1 MADVTGAALLL
12 LWLLAVVTA
21 DGFVAVVGCF
31 MIFESLLLLLPTPKV
46 GISLRIVWLLLLV
59 FPPPPLLVVAAP
71 WCCCCCCCACA
82 ATCIRFCASRSRAT
96 RAAFK
101 MACRGKP
108 VAMAASMRSDATDPS
123 GDRMADQIAL
133 AKACLASC
141 DNTTLGLLLLLLV
154 TADGGG
160 GGMVDEDDDDDVTRG
175 ACGGCE

>member
-1 MADVTGAALLL
+1 
-12 LWLLAVVTA
+12 
-21 DGFVAVVGCF
+21 
-31 MIFESLLLLLPTPKV
+31 
-46 GISLRIVWLLLLV
+46 
-59 FPPPPLLVVAAP
+59 
-71 WCCCCCCCACA
+71 
-82 ATCIRFCASRSRAT
+82 
-96 RAAFK
+96 
-101 MACRGKP
+101 
-108 VAMAASMRSDATDPS
+108 MRSDATDPS